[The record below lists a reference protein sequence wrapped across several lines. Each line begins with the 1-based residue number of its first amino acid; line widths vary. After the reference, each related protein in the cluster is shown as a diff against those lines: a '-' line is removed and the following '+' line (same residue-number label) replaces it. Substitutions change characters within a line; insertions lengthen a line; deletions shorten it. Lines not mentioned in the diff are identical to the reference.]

1 MVDYRYNEPYFTLKF
16 SEVDDEEI
24 HVLSFKGCE
33 RISDYFKFTI
43 ELLTE
48 NTSLDSSKILNK
60 KATLIM
66 QRGDEDPV
74 SIHGIISKFS
84 QGGRTPD
91 YVYYSVE
98 FVPRLWRLSL
108 SQQTRVFQQMT
119 VKEIVKTVLED
130 HAFSS
135 SDFQFDLKESYPQLE
150 YAVQYRESDLDFIH
164 RRLEHFGISYYFK
177 FEDDKEV
184 IVFTDHNDA
193 FQEIRKDPFAYNPNK
208 DPLST
213 HETITEWLCEEK
225 VVTGKVMLKDYNYR
239 YPEKQLL
246 VESQLDSEAPGTY
259 YEFGDHFK
267 DENEGQ
273 FLARIRNEELLSQS
287 KRFRGKCDSRLFHAG
302 FTFALEQFYRDDW
315 NSSEYLITEVQ
326 HKGNQRALF
335 GTLPNAATVTP
346 TYECEFETLPIDIT
360 YRPDRRT
367 PIPRIPGIMTAKIES
382 SSNDE
387 YAFLDK
393 EGNYRV
399 RSAFDLSD
407 SGTGEASRPVRL
419 TQPYAGADYGLHFPN
434 HANAELIWSCLDGN
448 VDRPMGLGTVPNPS
462 NASPSTDKN
471 RPQNIIRTAAGCELI
486 MDDTVDKAKVSLKT
500 PDGNKII
507 FDDEA
512 DKIEI
517 LTTKKHKI
525 VMDDKNKHIF
535 FQTEDGHSFSLDDK
549 NTKMAF
555 QSKNGHNLVLNDKE
569 GSESITVGDKK
580 GENSFTIDISNNKLV
595 INTKNGDIDM
605 HAPNG
610 TIDIQASTFNLQ
622 SSGDTTI
629 KSDANIKTEAAADF
643 NLKAGGNMKQEA
655 SGDLSQKG
663 MNVTS
668 EASMDHKS
676 KGMNVSAE
684 ASMEYKNKGL
694 NVTSEAGV
702 NMQIKG
708 TMITSQGSAT
718 NTIKGGVVMIN

>member
-1 MVDYRYNEPYFTLKF
+1 MDIRFNEPYFNLKF
-16 SEVDDEEI
+16 SEVDDEKI
-24 HVLSFKGCE
+24 HILSFEGHE
-33 RISDYFKFTI
+33 RISDYFQFTL

-48 NTSLDSSKILNK
+48 NASLDSSKILNK
-60 KATLIM
+60 KATLILE
-66 QRGDEDPV
+66 RGEKEPV
-74 SIHGIISKFS
+74 KINGIISKFR

-108 SQQTRVFQQMT
+108 SQHTRVFQQMN
-119 VKEIVKTVLED
+119 VEEIVKMVLED
-130 HAFSS
+130 AGFSS

-150 YAVQYRESDLDFIH
+150 YAVQYRESDLDFVH
-164 RRLEHFGISYYFK
+164 RRLEHFGISYFFN

-193 FQEIRKDPFAYNPNK
+193 FHESRKDPFAYNPNR

-213 HETITEWLCEEK
+213 QETITEWFSEEK
-225 VVTGKVMLKDYNYR
+225 VVTGKVMLKDYNYH

-273 FLARIRNEELLSQS
+273 FLARIRNEEILSQS
-287 KRFRGKCDSRLFHAG
+287 KRFHGKSDSRLFHAG
-302 FTFALEQFYRDDW
+302 FTFALNQFYRDDW
-315 NSSEYLITEVQ
+315 NSSEYLIIEVH

-335 GTLPNAATVTP
+335 GTLPKAASVP
-346 TYECEFETLPIDIT
+346 STYECEFETLPIDIN
-360 YRPDRRT
+360 YRPERRT

-407 SGTGEASRPVRL
+407 SGEGEASRPIRL
-419 TQPYAGADYGLHFPN
+419 AQPYAGADYGLHFPN
-434 HANAELIWSCLDGN
+434 HANAEIIWSCLDGN
-448 VDRPMGLGTVPNPS
+448 VDRPLGLGTVPNPS

-486 MDDTVDKAKVSLKT
+486 MDDTVDKANVSMTT

-507 FDDEA
+507 FDDES

-525 VMDDKNKHIF
+525 VMDDKNKHIS
-535 FQTEDGHSFSLDDK
+535 FQTGDGHAFSLDDK

-555 QSKNGHNLVLNDKE
+555 TSKNGHNMTLNDKDGE
-569 GSESITVGDKK
+569 ESITVGDKS
-580 GENSFTIDISNNKLV
+580 GDNSFTIDISNEKLV
-595 INTKNGDIDM
+595 INTKNGNIDM

-610 TIDIQASTFNLQ
+610 IIDIKAKEFKLE

-629 KSDANIKTEAAADF
+629 KSDANIKSEAGADYTM
-643 NLKAGGNMKQEA
+643 KAGGNMNQEA
-655 SGDLSQKG
+655 SGDLKQKG
-663 MNVTS
+663 MNVNS

-676 KGMNVSAE
+676 KGMNIAAE
-684 ASMEYKNKGL
+684 ASMEFKIKGL
-694 NVTSEAGV
+694 NVTSEASV
-702 NMQIKG
+702 NQQVKG
-708 TMITSQGSAT
+708 AMITIQSSGP
-718 NTIKGGVVMIN
+718 NTIKGTPVMIN